1 MAEVKH
7 NFDELRDLA
16 LPQFPRAMYHDSF
29 PAVVVSGPEELKGL
43 GPGWRDHPD
52 KAYAKIKTGEEETK
66 AEAKA
71 EEEAPEESEITATGD
86 TISVTRRRG
95 RPPKGY

>member
-7 NFDELRDLA
+7 NFDELRDTA
-16 LPQFPRAMYHDSF
+16 LPQFPKAMYHDEF
-29 PAVVVSGPEELKGL
+29 PHIVVSGPEELKGL

-52 KAYAKIKTGEEETK
+52 KAYAKIKTGQEES
-66 AEAKA
+66 KA
-71 EEEAPEESEITATGD
+71 EEKMEQEETEAPDEAGTDAPK
-86 TISVTRRRG
+86 RRG